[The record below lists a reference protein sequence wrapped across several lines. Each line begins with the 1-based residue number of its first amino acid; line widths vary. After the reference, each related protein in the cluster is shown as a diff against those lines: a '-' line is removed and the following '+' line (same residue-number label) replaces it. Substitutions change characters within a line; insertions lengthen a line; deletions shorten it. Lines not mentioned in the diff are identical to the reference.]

1 MCSFTVLGGGV
12 SGCSEKQS
20 VSGVSTICLTQFNT
34 SPSHKVD
41 HYIYIYI
48 ILFYNYSCVQSS
60 KVADKRTL
68 FASCHKKVAEEGGGG
83 GRHDERTNKILEEI
97 VEHLRVLKV
106 FMRRKRSG
114 EGGRMGILIRETLLW
129 LWEK

>member
-1 MCSFTVLGGGV
+1 MCSFTVLGGG
-12 SGCSEKQS
+12 GCPGIPKSSQYLVCPPFAS
-20 VSGVSTICLTQFNT
+20 RSSTHLL
-34 SPSHKVD
+34 
-41 HYIYIYI
+41 YI

-114 EGGRMGILIRETLLW
+114 EGGRTGILIRETLLW